1 MIYKYQ
7 GSCDDKLFGQRADLE
22 SRLCGGLFLTVEI
35 YRSITAFKDDAA
47 LCGDQDIAGKL
58 MSLFERGEAGSQM
71 LWQIVVGGGSVRYS
85 WIWAVFSFRACR
97 ANQHGGESNK

>member
-1 MIYKYQ
+1 MVPGRFPMCLKEAEIESSLIYKYQ

-22 SRLCGGLFLTVEI
+22 SRSCGGLFLTVEI

-58 MSLFERGEAGSQM
+58 MS
-71 LWQIVVGGGSVRYS
+71 
-85 WIWAVFSFRACR
+85 
-97 ANQHGGESNK
+97 

>member
-1 MIYKYQ
+1 MTI
-7 GSCDDKLFGQRADLE
+7 
-22 SRLCGGLFLTVEI
+22 EI
-35 YRSITAFKDDAA
+35 YRSITAFKDDVAGVIA
-47 LCGDQDIAGKL
+47 QDKDGKL
-58 MSLFERGEAGSQM
+58 MSLFERGEVGSQM